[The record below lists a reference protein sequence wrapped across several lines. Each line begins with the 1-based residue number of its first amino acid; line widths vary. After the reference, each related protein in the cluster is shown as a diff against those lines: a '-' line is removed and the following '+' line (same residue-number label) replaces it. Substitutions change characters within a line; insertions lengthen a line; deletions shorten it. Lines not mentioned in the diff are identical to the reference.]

1 MFGSE
6 PRQTL
11 PQAPSYL
18 SSYIT
23 AARRN
28 SASAETVSGIGLPCF
43 PPSLAWSVRSL
54 CLLSESGCRL
64 RSDCDMKDHFAAREQ
79 CTCGSVFPFL
89 APDYRLAVTGW
100 VRICIKPKP
109 DSSLRWVNILDFLG
123 KKKKKKINHML
134 LRIDIQALFIL
145 GTVCYVMLVCFTVST
160 TD

>member
-1 MFGSE
+1 MPTVDFPTISRFHVNYHFPPQNIHPGSIHIPALNHFAWFSKCMFGSE

-18 SSYIT
+18 SCYIT

-28 SASAETVSGIGLPCF
+28 SASAETVSGNGLPCF
-43 PPSLAWSVRSL
+43 PQSLAWSVRSL

-64 RSDCDMKDHFAAREQ
+64 RSDCDMKGHFAAREQ

-109 DSSLRWVNILDFLG
+109 DSSLR
-123 KKKKKKINHML
+123 
-134 LRIDIQALFIL
+134 
-145 GTVCYVMLVCFTVST
+145 
-160 TD
+160 